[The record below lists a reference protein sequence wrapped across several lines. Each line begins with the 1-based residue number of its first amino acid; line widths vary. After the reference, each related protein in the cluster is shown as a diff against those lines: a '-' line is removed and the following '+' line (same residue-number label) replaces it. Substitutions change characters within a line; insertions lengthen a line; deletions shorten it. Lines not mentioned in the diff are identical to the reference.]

1 MMRRDIVKRWIN
13 VIITFYSAE
22 EGRQMATW
30 NLSQT
35 VHHVLICNGGSCMRK
50 GGEEVTVALRES
62 ITRAGLDDVVHT
74 TRTRCNGRCE
84 DACVVIVYPEGIWYE
99 NVTPDHAEQLV
110 EQHLR
115 KGEPV
120 ESLLTHRFKP
130 DGFERTATARTGIL
144 KSEKAKK

>member
-1 MMRRDIVKRWIN
+1 
-13 VIITFYSAE
+13 
-22 EGRQMATW
+22 MATW
-30 NLSQT
+30 DLSQT
-35 VHHVLICNGGSCMRK
+35 THHVLICNGGSCMRK
-50 GGEEVTVALRES
+50 GGEEVTVAIRES

-99 NVTPDHAEQLV
+99 NVTPENADFLV
-110 EQHLR
+110 EQHLS

-120 ESLLTHRFKP
+120 ESLMTHRFMP
-130 DGFERTATARTGIL
+130 GGFARTESARRGIL

>member
-1 MMRRDIVKRWIN
+1 
-13 VIITFYSAE
+13 
-22 EGRQMATW
+22 MATW
-30 NLSQT
+30 DLSQT
-35 VHHVLICNGGSCMRK
+35 THHVLICNGGSCMRK
-50 GGEEVTVALRES
+50 GGEEVTAAIRES

-99 NVTPDHAEQLV
+99 NVTPENADLLV

-115 KGEPV
+115 NDEPV
-120 ESLLTHRFKP
+120 ESLMTHRYMP
-130 DGFERTATARTGIL
+130 GGFARTESARRGIL

>member
-1 MMRRDIVKRWIN
+1 
-13 VIITFYSAE
+13 
-22 EGRQMATW
+22 MATW
-30 NLSQT
+30 DLSQT
-35 VHHVLICNGGSCMRK
+35 THHVLICNGGSCMRK

-99 NVTPDHAEQLV
+99 NVTPENADLLV

-115 KGEPV
+115 NGEPV
-120 ESLLTHRFKP
+120 ESWMTHRFMP
-130 DGFERTATARTGIL
+130 GGFARTESARRGSL